1 MNITEEKVDDLN
13 AIIKIK
19 LTPEDYKEQYEK
31 KIQEARKQVTE
42 PGFRPGKVPVG
53 MIKKKYGQ
61 SILAD
66 ELNKMINDNLY
77 NHISENK
84 LNVLGNPIPSD
95 EHTTF
100 DKWEAGSDFEFGY
113 KVGLAPEFEI
123 KPSSKDKVTFH
134 KIKVDKETIDKQIE
148 DFRKRYGQMKE
159 VDKSEKGDMVFGE
172 FVQLDENDKPL
183 TDGITAKS
191 TVSIPTIEDEKIQKQ
206 FVSLKK
212 GDKLTLDPKTVSKG
226 DADMAAMLHIKKDE
240 IDTVTGNFDFTV
252 EEIKRLDPA
261 PVDQELF
268 DKIHGKD
275 NVKDEKEF
283 RAKIEEELSVAFV
296 NDSERLFQKELADFY
311 VKKLNLE
318 LPDEFLKEW
327 IKQSNEKE
335 VSTEE
340 IEKEYPQY
348 SDQLRWQLIE
358 NKVIQDNEI
367 KVEVDEVKEYVKGM
381 LVQQYAQYGMPTPE
395 DEALE
400 ANAMQVLQN
409 QDETKKIFDYLYKN
423 KVSDYF
429 KNNVKIQEKEVNQ
442 EEFIKLF
449 YAQ

>member
-183 TDGITAKS
+183 TDGISAKS

>member
-1 MNITEEKVDDLN
+1 MNITEEKIDDLN

-19 LTPEDYKEQYEK
+19 LTPEDYTGQYESK
-31 KIQEARKQVTE
+31 LAEARKQMTE
-42 PGFRPGKVPVG
+42 PGFRPGKVPMG
-53 MIKKKYGQ
+53 MVKKKYGQ

-66 ELNKMINDNLY
+66 ELNRIINEKLY
-77 NHISENK
+77 SHIQENK

-95 EHTTF
+95 AHTTF

-113 KVGLAPEFEI
+113 KIGLAPEFEV

-134 KIKVDKETIDKQIE
+134 KIKVEKETIDKQIE
-148 DFRKRYGQMKE
+148 DFQKRYGQMKE
-159 VDKSEKGDMVFGE
+159 ADKSEAGDMVFGE
-172 FVQLDENDKPL
+172 FVQLDEKDKTL
-183 TDGITAKS
+183 ADGITAKS
-191 TVSIPTIEDEKIQKQ
+191 TVSIPMIEDEKIQKK
-206 FVSLKK
+206 FVNLKK
-212 GDKLTLDPKTVSKG
+212 GDSLVIDPKTVSKG
-226 DADMAAMLHIKKDE
+226 DADMAAMLHIKKE
-240 IDTVTGNFDFTV
+240 ELDTAMGNFSFTV
-252 EEIKRLDPA
+252 EEVKRLEPA
-261 PVDQELF
+261 PLDQELF

-275 NVKDEKEF
+275 TVKDEKEF

-296 NDSERLFQKELADFY
+296 NDSERLFQKSIADHF
-311 VKKLNLE
+311 VKKMKLS

-327 IKQSNEKE
+327 IKVSNEKE
-335 VSTEE
+335 VSMEE

-348 SDQLRWQLIE
+348 SDQLKWQLIE
-358 NKVIQDNEI
+358 NKVIQENDI
-367 KVEVDEVKEYVKGM
+367 KVEVDEVKDYVKGM
-381 LVQQYAQYGMPTPE
+381 LVQQYAQYGMPTPD

-429 KNNVKIQEKEVNQ
+429 KNNVKVQEKEVNQ

>member
-191 TVSIPTIEDEKIQKQ
+191 TVSVPMIEDEKIQKQ
-206 FVSLKK
+206 FVNLKK
-212 GDKLTLDPKTVSKG
+212 GDKLTIDPKTVSKG

-240 IDTVTGNFDFTV
+240 VGAVTGNFDFTV

-275 NVKDEKEF
+275 TVKDEKEF

-335 VSTEE
+335 VSIEE

-367 KVEVDEVKEYVKGM
+367 KVEVEEVKEYVKGM

>member
-13 AIIKIK
+13 AVIKIK
-19 LTPEDYKEQYEK
+19 LTPEDYKEQYDK
-31 KIQEARKQVTE
+31 KIAEARKQVTE
-42 PGFRPGKVPVG
+42 PGFRPGKVPMG

-66 ELNKMINDNLY
+66 ELNKIINDKLY
-77 NHISENK
+77 AHITENK

-100 DKWEAGSDFEFGY
+100 DKWEAGADFEFGY
-113 KVGLAPEFEI
+113 KIGLAPEFDI
-123 KPSSKDKVTFH
+123 KPSSKDKIPFH

-148 DFRKRYGQMKE
+148 DFQKRYGQMKE
-159 VDKSEKGDMVFGE
+159 VEKSEKGDMVFGE
-172 FVQLDENDKPL
+172 FVQQE
-183 TDGITAKS
+183 GEITAKS
-191 TVSIPTIEDEKIQKQ
+191 TVSVPMIEDEKIKKK
-206 FVSLKK
+206 FIGLKK
-212 GDKLTLDPKTVSKG
+212 GDKVVVDPKTVSKG
-226 DADMAAMLHIKKDE
+226 DADMAAMLHIKKEELDQA
-240 IDTVTGNFDFTV
+240 TGDFDFTV

-261 PVDQELF
+261 PIDQDLF
-268 DKIHGKD
+268 DKIHGEG
-275 NVKDEKEF
+275 NVKNEKEF

-296 NDSERLFQKELADFY
+296 NDSERLFQKSLADHF
-311 VKKLNLE
+311 VKKLKLE

-327 IKQSNEKE
+327 IQASNEKE
-335 VSTEE
+335 VSKEE
-340 IEKEYPQY
+340 VEKEYPQY

-358 NKVIQDNEI
+358 NKIIQDNEI
-367 KVEVDEVKEYVKGM
+367 KVEVDEVKDYVKGM
-381 LVQQYAQYGMPTPE
+381 LVQQYAQYGMPTPD

-423 KVSDYF
+423 KVADYF
-429 KNNVKIQEKEVNQ
+429 KNNVKMQEKEVNQ

-449 YAQ
+449 YA

>member
-1 MNITEEKVDDLN
+1 MNITEEKVDNLN

-19 LTPEDYKEQYEK
+19 LTPEDYKEQYDK
-31 KIQEARKQVTE
+31 KIAEARKQVTE
-42 PGFRPGKVPVG
+42 PGFRPGKVPMG

-77 NHISENK
+77 NHINENK

-100 DKWEAGSDFEFGY
+100 DKWEAGADFEFGY
-113 KVGLAPEFEI
+113 KIGLAPEFEV
-123 KPSSKDKVTFH
+123 KPSSKDKVVFH
-134 KIKVDKETIDKQIE
+134 KIKVDKQTIDKQIE
-148 DFRKRYGQMKE
+148 DFAKRYGQMGE

-172 FVQLDENDKPL
+172 FVQKE
-183 TDGITAKS
+183 GEITAKS
-191 TVSIPTIEDEKIQKQ
+191 TVSVPMIEDEKIQKK
-206 FVSLKK
+206 FIGLKK
-212 GDKLTLDPKTVSKG
+212 GDKLVIDPKTVSKG
-226 DADMAAMLHIKKDE
+226 DADMAAMLHIKKEELDQA
-240 IDTVTGNFDFTV
+240 TGDFEFTV
-252 EEIKRLDPA
+252 EEIKRLEPA
-261 PVDQELF
+261 PLDKALF
-268 DKIHGKD
+268 DKIHGEG
-275 NVKDEKEF
+275 NVKNEKEF

-296 NDSERLFQKELADFY
+296 NDSERLFQKTLADYF
-311 VKKLNLE
+311 VNKLKLD

-327 IKQSNEKE
+327 IQASNEKE
-335 VSTEE
+335 VSKEE
-340 IEKEYPQY
+340 VEKEYPQY

-358 NKVIQDNEI
+358 NKVIQDNDI
-367 KVEVDEVKEYVKGM
+367 KVEIDEVKDYVKGM
-381 LVQQYAQYGMPTPE
+381 LVQQYAQYGMPTPD

-423 KVSDYF
+423 KVSEYF

>member
-19 LTPEDYKEQYEK
+19 LTPEDYTEQYDK
-31 KIQEARKQVTE
+31 KIAEARKQVSE
-42 PGFRPGKVPVG
+42 PGFRPGKVPMG

-66 ELNKMINDNLY
+66 ELNKIINDKLY
-77 NHISENK
+77 AHITENK

-95 EHTTF
+95 EHTTL
-100 DKWEAGSDFEFGY
+100 DKWEAGAEFEFGY
-113 KVGLAPEFEI
+113 KIGLAPEFDI
-123 KPSSKDKVTFH
+123 KPSSKDKVPFH

-148 DFRKRYGQMKE
+148 DFQKRYGQMGE
-159 VDKSEKGDMVFGE
+159 VEKSEKGDMVFGE
-172 FVQLDENDKPL
+172 FVQQEGEIK
-183 TDGITAKS
+183 AKS
-191 TVSIPTIEDEKIQKQ
+191 TVSVPMIEDEKIQKQ
-206 FVSLKK
+206 FIGLKK
-212 GDKLTLDPKTVSKG
+212 GDKVVVDPKTVSKG
-226 DADMAAMLHIKKDE
+226 EADMAAMLHIKKDE
-240 IDTVTGNFDFTV
+240 LDQATGDFEFTV
-252 EEIKRLDPA
+252 EEIKRLEPA
-261 PVDQELF
+261 PIDQELF
-268 DKIHGKD
+268 DKIHGEGT
-275 NVKDEKEF
+275 VKTEKEF

-296 NDSERLFQKELADFY
+296 NDSERLFQKSLADYF
-311 VKKLNLE
+311 VKKLKLN

-327 IKQSNEKE
+327 IQTSNEKE
-335 VSTEE
+335 VTMEE
-340 IEKEYPQY
+340 VEKEYPQY

-367 KVEVDEVKEYVKGM
+367 KVEVDEVKDYVKGM
-381 LVQQYAQYGMPTPE
+381 LVQQYAQYGMPTPD

-423 KVSDYF
+423 KVADYF

>member
-1 MNITEEKVDDLN
+1 MNVTEEKVDALN

-19 LTPEDYKEQYEK
+19 LTPEDYTEQYDK
-31 KIQEARKQVTE
+31 KLAEARKQVTE
-42 PGFRPGKVPVG
+42 PGFRPGKVPMG
-53 MIKKKYGQ
+53 MIKKKFGQ

-66 ELNKMINDNLY
+66 ELNKIINDKLY
-77 NHISENK
+77 SHIAENK

-95 EHTTF
+95 AHTTF
-100 DKWEAGSDFEFGY
+100 DKWQAGNDFEFGY
-113 KVGLAPEFEI
+113 RIGLAPEFDV

-148 DFRKRYGQMKE
+148 DFAKRYGQMGE
-159 VDKSEKGDMVFGE
+159 VDSSQKDDMVFGE
-172 FVQLDENDKPL
+172 FVQLDDKDKPL
-183 TDGITAKS
+183 TDGIKAKS
-191 TVSIPTIEDEKIQKQ
+191 TVSVPMIEDEKIQKK
-206 FVSLKK
+206 FIGLKK
-212 GDKLTLDPKTVSKG
+212 GDKLVIDPKTVSKG
-226 DADMAAMLHIKKDE
+226 DADMAAMLHIKKEDLN
-240 IDTVTGNFDFTV
+240 TATGNFEFTV
-252 EEIKRLDPA
+252 EEIKRLEPA
-261 PVDQELF
+261 PLNQELF
-268 DKIHGKD
+268 DKIHGEG
-275 NVKDEKEF
+275 NVKNEKEF
-283 RAKIEEELSVAFV
+283 RTKIEEELSVAFI
-296 NDSERLFQKELADFY
+296 NDSERLFQKSVSEYF
-311 VKKLNLE
+311 VKKLKIE
-318 LPDEFLKEW
+318 LPDAFLKDW
-327 IKQSNEKE
+327 IQASNEKE
-335 VSTEE
+335 VSMEE

-358 NKVIQDNEI
+358 NKVIKENDI
-367 KVEVDEVKEYVKGM
+367 KVEVDEVKDYVKGM

-449 YAQ
+449 YA